1 MPKKI
6 ACLLAACF
14 LTGCST
20 YADQNISGIKA
31 TGSVLDKH
39 VSNFCQHASYATK
52 DGVYRGGAVLSHLM
66 GFWQY
71 GQQVSQVRFT
81 SLSEDEFSTEYLDK
95 QLNVL
100 GARRFSRGEDYQV
113 ENDGSLEIKV
123 SSRCG
128 SGGGPGLGCTS
139 SKIRIFTDQTGNLAV
154 IQATGG
160 AGIAGIVP
168 VASSASY
175 LSLFPPITRTDDS
188 SPGALAN
195 CPASKSANVPK
206 S

>member
-71 GQQVSQVRFT
+71 GQQISRVRFT
-81 SLSEDEFSTEYLDK
+81 SLSKDEFSTEYLDK
-95 QLNVL
+95 
-100 GARRFSRGEDYQV
+100 
-113 ENDGSLEIKV
+113 
-123 SSRCG
+123 
-128 SGGGPGLGCTS
+128 
-139 SKIRIFTDQTGNLAV
+139 
-154 IQATGG
+154 
-160 AGIAGIVP
+160 
-168 VASSASY
+168 
-175 LSLFPPITRTDDS
+175 
-188 SPGALAN
+188 
-195 CPASKSANVPK
+195 
-206 S
+206 